1 MARQDNKEPDVDVAT
16 RAGNFAMLM
25 YSLVAVIAGS
35 LFPQLTKC
43 NECLLGADEEEDE
56 EAELAQIHCMVTK
69 WKAQA
74 AVKDK
79 SLKLPSMPL
88 TLRDMWCFAL
98 VLYGMISLYTF
109 FTTETAPWVVVAR
122 AYGPALARF
131 PCTAGPAAQRT
142 ISSQTWRRWG
152 AQCGC

>member
-35 LFPQLTKC
+35 LLPQLTKRD
-43 NECLLGADEEEDE
+43 ERLLGADEEEDE
-56 EAELAQIHCMVTK
+56 EAELARIHCMVTK

-74 AVKDK
+74 AVKGK

-98 VLYGMISLYTF
+98 VLYGVISLCTF
-109 FTTETAPWVVVAR
+109 FINTVA
-122 AYGPALARF
+122 
-131 PCTAGPAAQRT
+131 QV
-142 ISSQTWRRWG
+142 S
-152 AQCGC
+152 